1 MSAKKK
7 ARFEESPDRN
17 ATSSADRTSQV
28 EAETGAEDEDAGSQM
43 QSTRMDSFR
52 RVAQRRAEH
61 FARAERDNEAS
72 ASSTTP
78 TGRLRKV
85 KPGRIESKSG
95 EEVSKDSENQT
106 SEAWPGPWSTARN
119 ILAQRDEVLR
129 AREAAAEQQRNSKN
143 FVDMG
148 ESDTVELDE
157 YDRAIQ
163 SLSSWVPA
171 NGSKAM
177 KYIPKL
183 STLCIKVLA
192 DNVIHYESLDFI
204 ATEFL
209 DRLADQLG
217 KDRRL
222 DLNTCVRLAV
232 AGSTSL
238 YLPDCG
244 AIDEDVLIQSVEAVN
259 GIHRVDL
266 ADEVLTTEDV
276 NVQPIQRLVLKSCG
290 RCFTDK
296 VAGAI
301 YNHVHH
307 LEELV
312 LTGCY
317 RLSNE
322 GLGKLLESCASK
334 LQILDISCNSRLNAG
349 GIRSIAS
356 LSNLRTLRLDHI
368 NQLTDHDLLQ
378 FLPSKDIDTS
388 KVGALNNHLQHFEEL
403 SLMGCHEVGDAFLV
417 PFLEEYGAQLTGL
430 GISSYK
436 VADDSII
443 AIRTH
448 CRALQHLRLVNLAE
462 VTAAALIGLF
472 VLDQSQGRSSN
483 STTKPPTDSLGPL
496 KSVDL
501 QGGVSVFDEAIVQ
514 LLSNYGRS
522 LQSLNIHGCNQLT
535 NRAAASIWLHGYQA
549 LKTLDISFLRKFSE
563 AAVGK
568 IIDCCGNLELLR
580 IWGCTQITEQLLSGH
595 NNINLQ
601 IVGNF
606 SHA

>member
-7 ARFEESPDRN
+7 ARFEESSDRN

-28 EAETGAEDEDAGSQM
+28 DAETGPEDENAGSQI
-43 QSTRMDSFR
+43 QSSRMDSFR

-61 FARAERDNEAS
+61 FARAERDNEVS

-85 KPGRIESKSG
+85 KPGRIETKSG
-95 EEVSKDSENQT
+95 EDESGDTVAQT

-129 AREAAAEQQRNSKN
+129 AREAAAEQLRNSKN

-148 ESDTVELDE
+148 EPDTVELDE

-163 SLSSWVPA
+163 SLSSWIPA
-171 NGSKAM
+171 NGSKSM
-177 KYIPKL
+177 KFIPKL

-266 ADEVLTTEDV
+266 ADEVLTTEDA

-301 YNHVHH
+301 YNHVHN

-322 GLGKLLESCASK
+322 GLGKLLESCSTK

-356 LSNLRTLRLDHI
+356 LSNLRSLKLDHI
-368 NQLTDHDLLQ
+368 NQLTDQDLLQ
-378 FLPSKDIDTS
+378 FLPLKDAETP
-388 KVGALNNHLQHFEEL
+388 KGGALKHLKYFEEL

-417 PFLEEYGAQLTGL
+417 PFLEEYGVQLTGL
-430 GISSYK
+430 AIASYK

-448 CRALQHLRLVNLAE
+448 CRALQRLRLVNLAE

-472 VLDQSQGRSSN
+472 VLDQAQVRSS
-483 STTKPPTDSLGPL
+483 STTKLPTDSLGPL
-496 KSVDL
+496 SSVDL

-535 NRAAASIWLHGYQA
+535 NRTAASIWLHGYHA